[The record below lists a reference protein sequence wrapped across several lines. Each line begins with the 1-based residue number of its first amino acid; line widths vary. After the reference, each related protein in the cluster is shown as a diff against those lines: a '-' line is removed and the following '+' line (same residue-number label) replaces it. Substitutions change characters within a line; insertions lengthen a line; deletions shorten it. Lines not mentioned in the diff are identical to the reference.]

1 MFEEV
6 HEKRAREWEGAAA
19 AVEDEGHEAIHAVLA
34 ARADMG
40 GIEGMNE
47 RELDALENLVEA
59 VERDTEIRKSIARL
73 ELFSA
78 RCDLVVHSANDI
90 ITAIDGNGRR

>member
-6 HEKRAREWEGAAA
+6 HEKRARGWEGAPA

-47 RELDALENLVEA
+47 TELDALENLVEA

-73 ELFSA
+73 ELFNA

-90 ITAIDGNGRR
+90 ITAIDGLDW